1 MLQKIKIHIIILL
14 FLIPVLPAEAKIKLE
29 SQVKQRKISHRGL
42 SHGNRK
48 FGIDHYLFASGSGA
62 YAFQLGNYKHISRF
76 DVATTEFDL
85 GYELVY
91 NKLLFQA
98 GVGINFGFYRMRL
111 DMRYDETIK
120 TVDTQGTPFNY
131 TYHFDARN
139 DHAMNISVTTPL
151 LLGGRFGDRLRAFY
165 FLAGAFVSFQVRET
179 YHAEALTTCIGSY
192 DRYITYFEDMD
203 NHAFYV
209 NDRIHKDTSPAK
221 LKSKIQVYPHI
232 EVGFDWSLL
241 TSDNVWYSN
250 AAFRDWRLRLAVF
263 ADFGAIN
270 GHSTNQYDSPFEVN
284 EGRYYDLESIQMP
297 SLLNNKYTGGSMLH
311 DMVVGVRFTALFG
324 FKRNKPNCFTCFD

>member
-1 MLQKIKIHIIILL
+1 MLQKIKPYIFLL
-14 FLIPVLPAEAKIKLE
+14 FLLLTLLPAEAEVKLE
-29 SQVKQRKISHRGL
+29 PQVKPRKMSHRGL
-42 SHGNRK
+42 SYGKRK
-48 FGIDHYLFASGSGA
+48 YGMDHYLWVSASGG
-62 YAFQLGNYKHISRF
+62 YAFQLGNYKHLSRF
-76 DVATTEFDL
+76 NTATTEIDF

-98 GVGINFGFYRMRL
+98 GVGLNMGFYRMRL
-111 DMRYDETIK
+111 SARYDETIK

-139 DHAMNISVTTPL
+139 DHAMNVSATTPL
-151 LLGGRFGDRLRAFY
+151 LLGGRFGDRLKAFY
-165 FLAGAFVSFQVRET
+165 FLAGAYLSFQVWEA
-179 YHAEALTTCIGSY
+179 YHAEALTTCIGSF
-192 DRYITYFEDMD
+192 DRYIIPFEDMD

-209 NDRIHKDTSPAK
+209 NDRIHKDTSPAR
-221 LKSKIQVYPHI
+221 LKSKIQVYPHV

-250 AAFRDWRLRLAVF
+250 SSFRDWRLRLALF

-270 GHSTNQYDSPFEVN
+270 AHSTHGYDSPFEVN

-297 SLLNNKYTGGSMLH
+297 SLLNNRYTGGTMLH
-311 DMVVGVRFTALFG
+311 DLVVGIRFTALFG